1 MAEKDYSSQDVIEAL
16 AAEDFTEEQ
25 IRILVPILAY
35 ESRVGGK
42 PFVLSAKDSESPSY
56 GLGQANVTT
65 MESAIWM
72 AINET
77 GGEIPGATEQQLR
90 QWETSIVQEDEE
102 DVRDFT
108 PEQQEY
114 AIDYIKNA
122 DLTFHAKLVR
132 HMFHQKELESDM
144 NFEQA
149 IKDLY
154 VFTPMKFDP
163 NNTNFENFN
172 EQSAI
177 EAQQFKSTIDA
188 EVEEYYSMP
197 PTTTTTT
204 TPTTTTTLPPEDNN
218 TATLYD
224 RNGKAV
230 TGIDP
235 DIVDDMLLS
244 GLFFKSPP
252 NTTPP
257 TVDVGMNERSPG
269 ITNQFGTPPQDK
281 TEEETGTGLGGRKS
295 VADKFNENFNKDV
308 GPITQKIRDRAAAK
322 EDKSIMQIIEML
334 TANVNK
340 KRSEQGMEELDRKT
354 VLNNRTNQLEKEE
367 TKIQFP
373 GSGVPLDIEDVLDF
387 LTT

>member
-1 MAEKDYSSQDVIEAL
+1 MVTTQEVIEAL
-16 AAEDFTEEQ
+16 KQEGFVDDE
-25 IRILVPILAY
+25 IKVLVPILAY
-35 ESRVGGK
+35 ESRENGV
-42 PFVLSAKDSESPSY
+42 PYVLTAIDTESPSY
-56 GLGQANVTT
+56 GLGQANVDT
-65 MESAIWM
+65 MESAYWM
-72 AINET
+72 AFNEYN
-77 GGEIPGATEQQLR
+77 IDLPGQTQQQAD
-90 QWETSIVQEDEE
+90 QWRRAGYDVSEE

-108 PEQQEY
+108 PEQRKFV
-114 AIDYIKNA
+114 IDYMQTA
-122 DLTFHAKLVR
+122 DLEFHAKLIK

-149 IKDLY
+149 LQDLY
-154 VFTPMKFDP
+154 KLTIAKFNQPDKHP
-163 NNTNFENFN
+163 E
-172 EQSAI
+172 SVA
-177 EAQQFKSTIDA
+177 FKSTIDA
-188 EVEEYYSMP
+188 EVEDYYSMP

-224 RNGKAV
+224 RNGKPV

-235 DIVDDMLLS
+235 DIVEDMLLS
-244 GLFFKSPP
+244 GLFFETPP

-269 ITNQFGTPPQDK
+269 ITNQFGTPPQN
-281 TEEETGTGLGGRKS
+281 ETNTDTGGRKS
-295 VADKFNENFNKDV
+295 VADKFNENFNRDV
-308 GPITQKIRDRAAAK
+308 GPITQKFRDRAAAK

-334 TANVNK
+334 TASVNK
-340 KRSEQGMEELDRKT
+340 KRSEQGMEELDRQT
-354 VLNNRTNQLEKEE
+354 VLNNRTNQLEEEE

>member
-1 MAEKDYSSQDVIEAL
+1 MVTTQEVIEAL
-16 AAEDFTEEQ
+16 KQEGFVDDE
-25 IRILVPILAY
+25 IKVLVPILAY
-35 ESRVGGK
+35 ESRENGV
-42 PFVLSAKDSESPSY
+42 PYVLTAKDTESPSY
-56 GLGQANVTT
+56 GLGQANVDT
-65 MESAIWM
+65 MESAYWM
-72 AINET
+72 TFHEYNIDL
-77 GGEIPGATEQQLR
+77 PGQTQQQAD
-90 QWETSIVQEDEE
+90 QWRRAGYDQSEE
-102 DVRDFT
+102 DVRNFT
-108 PEQQEY
+108 PEQRQFV
-114 AIDYIKNA
+114 IDYMQTA
-122 DLTFHAKLVR
+122 DLEFNVKLIK

-295 VADKFNENFNKDV
+295 VADKFNENFNRDV

>member
-1 MAEKDYSSQDVIEAL
+1 MVTTQEVIEAL
-16 AAEDFTEEQ
+16 KQEGFVDDE
-25 IRILVPILAY
+25 IKVLVPILAY
-35 ESRVGGK
+35 ESRENGV
-42 PFVLSAKDSESPSY
+42 PYVLTAKDTESPSY
-56 GLGQANVTT
+56 GLGQANVDT
-65 MESAIWM
+65 MESAYWM
-72 AINET
+72 TFHEYNIDL
-77 GGEIPGATEQQLR
+77 PGQTQQQAD
-90 QWETSIVQEDEE
+90 QWRRAGYDQSEE
-102 DVRDFT
+102 DVRNFT
-108 PEQQEY
+108 PEQRQFV
-114 AIDYIKNA
+114 IDYMQTA
-122 DLTFHAKLVR
+122 DLEFNVKLIK

>member
-1 MAEKDYSSQDVIEAL
+1 MVTTQEVIEAL
-16 AAEDFTEEQ
+16 KQEGFVDDE
-25 IRILVPILAY
+25 IKVLVPILAY
-35 ESRVGGK
+35 ESRENGV
-42 PFVLSAKDSESPSY
+42 PYVLTAIDTKSPSY
-56 GLGQANVTT
+56 GLGQANVDT
-65 MESAIWM
+65 MESAYWM
-72 AINET
+72 TFHEYNIDL
-77 GGEIPGATEQQLR
+77 PGQTQQQAD
-90 QWETSIVQEDEE
+90 QWRRAGYDEGEE
-102 DVRDFT
+102 DVRNFT
-108 PEQQEY
+108 PEQRQFV
-114 AIDYIKNA
+114 IDYMQTA
-122 DLTFHAKLVR
+122 DLEFNVKLIK

-149 IKDLY
+149 IKNLY
-154 VFTPMKFDP
+154 VLTPMKFDP

-235 DIVDDMLLS
+235 DIVEDMLLS

-295 VADKFNENFNKDV
+295 VADKFNENFNRDV

-340 KRSEQGMEELDRKT
+340 KRSKQGMEELDRKT

-387 LTT
+387 LTQ